1 MLRLIDAP
9 GCLHSYK
16 KITWRSAPV
25 FGTCLTSLPPLDA
38 FGQKNRRMLAGIVCE
53 FPRFW
58 KWKCEGIAKTKEDI
72 CHISTMSCYRET
84 KGRTNFFTIFLKSHF
99 FWRQISLSCEEGNDW
114 LWTLLDWMV
123 LVADIGSDLPAC
135 EPMWMSMESR
145 FPILFGTKV
154 AASMMSGYSDELSWT
169 GAKITLWCYQIII
182 KQFLWFLVSTQKQN
196 SMEEIG
202 QNFHICL
209 RSGPRWITPPPHP
222 VYFWP

>member
-1 MLRLIDAP
+1 MIYIFAIIFQQIHILLYHCMIIVTSYMFSSRCIRSIVFIEIHCEYVTWLIVAL

-38 FGQKNRRMLAGIVCE
+38 FGQKNRRVLAGIVCE

-58 KWKCEGIAKTKEDI
+58 RWKCEGIAKTKEGI

-114 LWTLLDWMV
+114 L
-123 LVADIGSDLPAC
+123 
-135 EPMWMSMESR
+135 
-145 FPILFGTKV
+145 
-154 AASMMSGYSDELSWT
+154 
-169 GAKITLWCYQIII
+169 
-182 KQFLWFLVSTQKQN
+182 
-196 SMEEIG
+196 
-202 QNFHICL
+202 
-209 RSGPRWITPPPHP
+209 
-222 VYFWP
+222 